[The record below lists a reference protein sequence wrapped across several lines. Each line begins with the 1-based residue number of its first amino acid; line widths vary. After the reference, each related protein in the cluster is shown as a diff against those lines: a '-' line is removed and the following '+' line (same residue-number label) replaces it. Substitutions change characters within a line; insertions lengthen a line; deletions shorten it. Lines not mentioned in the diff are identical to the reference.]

1 MSNKIFLSII
11 LAVLIIAGYVIY
23 ANYNEKKTYETN
35 GEGVSFSCED
45 DSGFVA
51 VFNADMSQ
59 VDIVVAGVL
68 ENTFPN
74 IGDELV
80 PYRFGNESKVYTF
93 VGEEAVVADLVS
105 ETSVVCQ
112 QPLDQNNA
120 PYNFGDAGEGGGE
133 DNDPAAAVSTD
144 IIGAWQSTDDEK
156 FIREFRTGG
165 IIVDRYEDMEST
177 EGTWSVF
184 TSKSGIETPFP
195 QTEGAVYFKVVMD
208 DFPEEIL
215 YFELAK
221 LTPEELEL
229 FFLGRGGVLAF
240 TRVAN
245 SAE

>member
-11 LAVLIIAGYVIY
+11 LAVFIIAGYVIY
-23 ANYNEKKTYETN
+23 ANYNEKKAYESN
-35 GEGVSFSCED
+35 GEGVSFTCED
-45 DSGFVA
+45 GSGFLA
-51 VFNADMSQ
+51 VFDTAMSK
-59 VDIVVAGVL
+59 VDIVVAGNL
-68 ENTFPN
+68 ESTFPN

-80 PYRFGNESKVYTF
+80 PYRFGNESKIYTF
-93 VGEEAVVADLVS
+93 VGEEVVVADLVLG
-105 ETSVVCQ
+105 TSRVCQ

-120 PYNFGDAGEGGGE
+120 PYNFGDAGEGAGD

-144 IIGAWQSTDDEK
+144 IIGSWQSTDDDK
-156 FIREFRTGG
+156 FIREFRAGG
-165 IIVDRYEDMEST
+165 IVVDRYEATEST

-184 TSKSGIETPFP
+184 TSESGIETPFP
-195 QTEGAVYFKVVMD
+195 QEAGSVYFKVVMD

-240 TRVAN
+240 TRVGG
-245 SAE
+245 SE